1 MIVSRMAQVSD
12 SRIVAELEKMLL
24 TEIIHRTNVKH
35 FEVDENELVQNV
47 QNFIVDGSMQIFLA
61 CDNEY
66 CVGFI
71 GLSEA
76 CALYAHGKYG
86 IITELF
92 VIPEYRNK
100 KIGKLLIEQACDI
113 AIKKHWKR
121 LEVTTP
127 SLPEFQKSLDFYVAN
142 DFMITGG
149 RKLKLDIVT
158 T

>member
-1 MIVSRMAQVSD
+1 M
-12 SRIVAELEKMLL
+12 K
-24 TEIIHRTNVKH
+24 
-35 FEVDENELVQNV
+35 ELVQNV
-47 QNFIVDGSMQIFLA
+47 QKFIVDGSMQIFLA
-61 CDNEY
+61 FETEY

-86 IITELF
+86 IITELY

-100 KIGKLLIEQACDI
+100 IIGKLLLNQVCDI

-127 SLPEFQKSLDFYVAN
+127 SLPEFQKSLDFYIAN
-142 DFMITGG
+142 NFTITGG
-149 RKLKLDIVT
+149 RKLKLNIVMA
-158 T
+158 